1 MIEVKN
7 LTISYGVNS
16 VAVKDINFQTEAG
29 KILSIIGPNGSGKSS
44 LIKGILGLVQP
55 SHGEILFR
63 TKTGKAHTL
72 GYMPQTP
79 RFPTNI
85 KVRELISFFKKLEP
99 VEEERFQNLFSV
111 LELNNHMDKKIG
123 SLSGGTKQ
131 KISILQCFSSKKDL
145 YVIDEPTASLD
156 PYVSHLL
163 KLLLKEKRNEGS
175 LVIFSTHIL
184 AELQELADRFI
195 LLSEGSILIDDSPQ
209 NFLQKNNK
217 TDLDQAL
224 MNFWNE
230 EYKTKS

>member
-7 LTISYGVNS
+7 LTISYGVDS

-29 KILSIIGPNGSGKSS
+29 NILSIIGPNGSGKSS

-55 SHGEILFR
+55 SNGKISFK
-63 TKTGKAHTL
+63 TKTGKPHTL

-85 KVRELISFFKKLEP
+85 KVKELISFFKKLEP
-99 VEEERFQNLFSV
+99 VEEERFQNLFSA

-156 PYVSHLL
+156 PYISHLL
-163 KLLLKEKRNEGS
+163 KSLLREKRNEGS

-195 LLSEGSILIDDSPQ
+195 LLSEGSILIDDSPK

>member
-7 LTISYGVNS
+7 LTISYGGNS
-16 VAVKDINFQTEAG
+16 VAVRDVNFLTEPG
-29 KILSIIGPNGSGKSS
+29 TILSIIGPNGSGKSS

-55 SHGEILFR
+55 SSGSIQFIDKKQ
-63 TKTGKAHTL
+63 TPHTI

-79 RFPTNI
+79 RFPANI
-85 KVRELISFFKKLEP
+85 KVKELISFFKKLEP
-99 VEEERFQNLFSV
+99 VEEESFQNLLST

-156 PYVSHLL
+156 PYISHLL
-163 KLLLKEKRNEGS
+163 KSLLVEKKKEGS

-184 AELQELADRFI
+184 AELQELADRFL
-195 LLSEGSILIDDSPQ
+195 LLSEGSILIDDSPG
-209 NFLQKNNK
+209 NFLRKNNK

-230 EYKTKS
+230 EYKSKP

>member
-7 LTISYGVNS
+7 LTINYGGNS
-16 VAVKDINFQTEAG
+16 VAVRDVNFQTESG

-55 SHGEILFR
+55 SSGQILFR
-63 TKTGKAHTL
+63 SKNEEPHSI

-85 KVRELISFFKKLEP
+85 KVKELISFFKKLEP
-99 VEEERFQNLFSV
+99 VEEDRFQNLLSI
-111 LELNNHMDKKIG
+111 LELDNHMDKKIG

-156 PYVSHLL
+156 PYISHLL
-163 KLLLKEKRNEGS
+163 KSLLVEKKNEGS

-184 AELQELADRFI
+184 AELQELADRFL
-195 LLSEGSILIDDSPQ
+195 LLSEGSILIDDSPE
-209 NFLQKNNK
+209 NFLRKNNK

-230 EYKTKS
+230 EYKTKP